1 MDAALQNVQQKGVS
15 WHCALCPGKNQT
27 GRSVRLH
34 HTDLSGKVKHMATQ
48 SSSQDRRPARER
60 LLAAADELFYEEGFN
75 LVGIDRVIE
84 RAGVAKASLY
94 DCFGSKEELIRSY
107 LQQRHEAR
115 QLRMRER
122 LARYATPREK
132 ILAVFDSMAE
142 VAAKPDFRGCAFA
155 RASAEA
161 RPGSSVKAMC
171 DESRAWNL
179 ALFADLAKQAGAADP
194 DRVAQQLRVLYDGA
208 MVSAHV
214 DTSSAAVAAARA
226 MAETV
231 LDQAIHGEKTR
242 DSRVNR
248 RQST

>member
-1 MDAALQNVQQKGVS
+1 MITKSA
-15 WHCALCPGKNQT
+15 
-27 GRSVRLH
+27 
-34 HTDLSGKVKHMATQ
+34 
-48 SSSQDRRPARER
+48 SQDRRPARER

-94 DCFGSKEELIRSY
+94 DCFGSKEELIRAY
-107 LQQRHEAR
+107 LQERHEAR
-115 QLRMRER
+115 QLRIRER
-122 LARYATPREK
+122 LARYTTPKEK

-161 RPGSSVKAMC
+161 RPGSSVKAVC

-179 ALFADLAKQAGAADP
+179 ALFADLAQQAGAADP

-208 MVSAHV
+208 MLSAHV
-214 DTSSAAVAAARA
+214 DRSSTAVAAARA
-226 MAETV
+226 MAEVV
-231 LDQAIHGEKTR
+231 LDQAIHGHKLR
-242 DSRVNR
+242 DSKSKPR
-248 RQST
+248 RSR

>member
-1 MDAALQNVQQKGVS
+1 MI
-15 WHCALCPGKNQT
+15 
-27 GRSVRLH
+27 
-34 HTDLSGKVKHMATQ
+34 VKPA
-48 SSSQDRRPARER
+48 SQDRRPARER

-107 LQQRHEAR
+107 LQERHEAR
-115 QLRMRER
+115 QLRIRER
-122 LARYATPREK
+122 LARHATPREK

-142 VAAKPDFRGCAFA
+142 TVAKPDFRGCAFA

-194 DRVAQQLRVLYDGA
+194 DGVAQQLRVLYDGA
-208 MVSAHV
+208 MLSAHV
-214 DTSSAAVAAARA
+214 DTSNTAVGAARA
-226 MAETV
+226 MAEMV
-231 LDQAIHGEKTR
+231 LDQAIRGQRRR
-242 DSRVNR
+242 DSRSKAR
-248 RQST
+248 

>member
-1 MDAALQNVQQKGVS
+1 MIMK
-15 WHCALCPGKNQT
+15 
-27 GRSVRLH
+27 
-34 HTDLSGKVKHMATQ
+34 

-60 LLAAADELFYEEGFN
+60 LLAAADELFYEEGVN

-115 QLRMRER
+115 QVRLRER
-122 LARYATPREK
+122 LGQCATPREK
-132 ILAVFDSMAE
+132 VLAVFDSMAE
-142 VAAKPDFRGCAFA
+142 SAGTPGFRGCAFA

-194 DRVAQQLRVLYDGA
+194 DRVAQQLRLLYDGA
-208 MVSAHV
+208 SVSAHV
-214 DTSSAAVAAARA
+214 DTSSTAAAAARA
-226 MAETV
+226 MAEMV
-231 LDQAIHGEKTR
+231 LDQAIHGHKYR
-242 DSRVNR
+242 GSK
-248 RQST
+248 SKPL

>member
-1 MDAALQNVQQKGVS
+1 MAVCS
-15 WHCALCPGKNQT
+15 WPWKKQT
-27 GRSVRLH
+27 GRSVLLN
-34 HTDLSGKVKHMATQ
+34 HTDLSVKVKPMVTKG
-48 SSSQDRRPARER
+48 SFQDRRPARER
-60 LLAAADELFYEEGFN
+60 LLTAADELFYEEGFN

-115 QLRMRER
+115 QARMRER
-122 LARYATPREK
+122 LARYTTPREK

-142 VAAKPDFRGCAFA
+142 AAAKPDFRGCAFA

-179 ALFADLAKQAGAADP
+179 ALFAELAQQAGAADP
-194 DRVAQQLRVLYDGA
+194 DRLAQQLRVLYDGA
-208 MVSAHV
+208 MLSAHV
-214 DTSSAAVAAARA
+214 DTDSTAVAAARA

-231 LDQAIHGEKTR
+231 LNQAIHAPGSR
-242 DSRVNR
+242 DSRSKTR
-248 RQST
+248 RSR

>member
-1 MDAALQNVQQKGVS
+1 MNTKSA
-15 WHCALCPGKNQT
+15 
-27 GRSVRLH
+27 
-34 HTDLSGKVKHMATQ
+34 
-48 SSSQDRRPARER
+48 SQDRRPARER

-75 LVGIDRVIE
+75 VVGIDRVIE

-107 LQQRHEAR
+107 LQERHEAR
-115 QLRMRER
+115 QLRIRER

-142 VAAKPDFRGCAFA
+142 TAAKPDFRGCAFA

-161 RPGSSVKAMC
+161 RPGSSVKAIC

-208 MVSAHV
+208 MVSADV
-214 DTSSAAVAAARA
+214 DRSSSAVAAARA
-226 MAETV
+226 MAEVV
-231 LDQAIHGEKTR
+231 LDQAIHGDRHRGSKSKTR
-242 DSRVNR
+242 RSR
-248 RQST
+248 

>member
-1 MDAALQNVQQKGVS
+1 MVTKS
-15 WHCALCPGKNQT
+15 PSH
-27 GRSVRLH
+27 
-34 HTDLSGKVKHMATQ
+34 
-48 SSSQDRRPARER
+48 DRRPARER

-115 QLRMRER
+115 QLRMHER
-122 LARYATPREK
+122 LARYATPKEK

-142 VAAKPDFRGCAFA
+142 AVAKPDFRGCAFA

-161 RPGSSVKAMC
+161 RPGSSVRAMC

-179 ALFADLAKQAGAADP
+179 ALFADLAKQAGATDP

-214 DTSSAAVAAARA
+214 DTSNTAVAAARA
-226 MAETV
+226 MAEMV
-231 LDQAIHGEKTR
+231 LDQALHGRKYR
-242 DSRVNR
+242 ARGKPR
-248 RQST
+248 RPG

>member
-1 MDAALQNVQQKGVS
+1 MITKSA
-15 WHCALCPGKNQT
+15 
-27 GRSVRLH
+27 
-34 HTDLSGKVKHMATQ
+34 
-48 SSSQDRRPARER
+48 SQDRRPARER

-94 DCFGSKEELIRSY
+94 DCFGSKEELIRAY
-107 LQQRHEAR
+107 LQERHAAR
-115 QLRMRER
+115 QLRIRER
-122 LARYATPREK
+122 LARYVTPKEK

-142 VAAKPDFRGCAFA
+142 AAAKPDFRGCAFA

-161 RPGSSVKAMC
+161 RPGSSVKAVC

-208 MVSAHV
+208 MLSAHV
-214 DTSSAAVAAARA
+214 DTSNTAVAAARA
-226 MAETV
+226 MAEVV
-231 LDQAIHGEKTR
+231 LDQAIHGHRQR
-242 DSRVNR
+242 DSKTKPR
-248 RQST
+248 RSR